1 MKLITDV
8 FAVLIALA
16 AFAVSYT
23 TQVLL
28 ASQHG
33 FPGWE
38 AWLWPGIADAAAL
51 AMILRLHFGQVQ
63 DGWYTFEAWAVFGLA
78 AAVMIA
84 ANSIADMRDLLNGAM
99 HGVVPIVAMAVWH
112 VIIRGRRGANA
123 LEEEQPASKPR
134 AATALKRAPRGST
147 AARALRLIEQAPDV
161 SSGELA
167 KRLRV
172 SRSHAARLLR
182 EARPAA

>member
-1 MKLITDV
+1 MWKLVTDV

-23 TQVLL
+23 TQVIL
-28 ASQHG
+28 AAEHG

-63 DGWYTFEAWAVFGLA
+63 SGWYTVEAWSVFALA

-84 ANSIADMRDLLNGAM
+84 ANSIADLRDPLNGAM

-112 VIIRGRRGANA
+112 VIIHGRRQ
-123 LEEEQPASKPR
+123 E
-134 AATALKRAPRGST
+134 TARTVSAERAPRKVRT
-147 AARALRLIEQAPDV
+147 NARRRREPRVVVDGRLV
-161 SSGELA
+161 SA
-167 KRLRV
+167 QHARRLRAQE
-172 SRSHAARLLR
+172 RAA
-182 EARPAA
+182 